1 MEINEERV
9 VAALRNAQRVQSH
22 GDAEWERVARSGTL
36 HGAALQSPETDA
48 PVIDRIVE
56 ELGGRVLF
64 VPNDELGGF
73 YAFPANDQVLNPLS
87 HRWRALGTGADALGG
102 RFHFPC

>member
-56 ELGGRVLF
+56 ELGGVSSSCRMTSLEAST
-64 VPNDELGGF
+64 PS
-73 YAFPANDQVLNPLS
+73 PRTIRS
-87 HRWRALGTGADALGG
+87 
-102 RFHFPC
+102 